1 MVDLK
6 TKKFKVM
13 EVQKKTKVEETQKKL
28 GVRSSSQKAPV
39 STKSSEADLLKF
51 INNDI
56 RSKYFKGENVK
67 CIDYK
72 KTEQGFYLIYQRASG
87 EKVGF
92 DVVVSKKDGNLIVN
106 YQVFLE
112 NQQQTSSSSQ
122 SQQSSSTSQTQQS
135 SSSSQQTVSKKT
147 TKKVAVQKTSSGK
160 TNLHA
165 KPKKPT
171 APKQK
176 TGGYSLV
183 KNPMKSKVVI
193 NALTF
198 LMNKVNIAVKYAALV
213 KAESQVVNGYNIKL
227 TISFDIK
234 STAVY
239 VIVVYQTTDGKFSV
253 TSISL
258 ENVAKEPK
266 FDQPLTAEEIAKLS
280 FFSTLESL
288 VIKEDVNLQ
297 GKGVVLR

>member
-39 STKSSEADLLKF
+39 STKSSESDLLKF

-56 RSKYFKGENVK
+56 RSKHFKGENVK

-72 KTEQGFYLIYQRASG
+72 QTQEGYYLIYQRENG

-122 SQQSSSTSQTQQS
+122 SQQSSSTSQSQQS
-135 SSSSQQTVSKKT
+135 SSSSQSQQTVSKT
-147 TKKVAVQKTSSGK
+147 TSKKVAVKGKPQQPSNKK

-165 KPKKPT
+165 KPKKPK
-171 APKQK
+171 APEPK
-176 TGGYSLV
+176 TGGYNV
-183 KNPMKSKVVI
+183 IKNPMKSKVVI
-193 NALTF
+193 SALTF
-198 LMNKVNIAVKYAALV
+198 LMNKVNKAVKHAALV
-213 KAESQVVNGYNIKL
+213 KAEYQVVNGYNIKL

-234 STAVY
+234 SSAVY

-253 TSISL
+253 TSIGL
-258 ENVAKEPK
+258 ENVAKGPK
-266 FDQPLTAEEIAKLS
+266 FDQPLTA
-280 FFSTLESL
+280 
-288 VIKEDVNLQ
+288 
-297 GKGVVLR
+297 